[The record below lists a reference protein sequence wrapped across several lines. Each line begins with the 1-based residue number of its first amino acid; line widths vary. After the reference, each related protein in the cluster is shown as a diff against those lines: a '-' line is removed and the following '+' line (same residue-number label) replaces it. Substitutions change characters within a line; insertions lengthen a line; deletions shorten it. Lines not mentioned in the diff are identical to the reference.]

1 MARPLDTN
9 RIIAEVLAGQHS
21 DQLPDLFSAVLKAV
35 SASEAGV
42 RWAIDYEGLEVTEDS
57 LTVGECVA
65 IEEETGLTWARI
77 QPSRSALMARAVL
90 TAALMKR
97 KGMGKDEARERVEA
111 IPALQFLKMVREYVV
126 PASPLDQQ
134 AVDPE
139 SEPNPFE

>member
-1 MARPLDTN
+1 MARSLDSN
-9 RIIAEVLAGQHS
+9 RIIAEVLAGQHNDS
-21 DQLPDLFSAVLKAV
+21 LPDLFSAVLKAV
-35 SASEAGV
+35 SSEDMGV
-42 RWAIDYEGLEVTEDS
+42 RWAVDYEGLEVTEDT

-90 TAALMKR
+90 TAALVAR
-97 KGMGKDEARERVEA
+97 KGMGKDEARERVDA

-139 SEPNPFE
+139 SESAPFA